1 MITNVPPRGKEFE
14 NFEKEVARV
23 MMNHFY
29 ILISWVQIYFCISD
43 FAFLIYK
50 YIVTTSSLCDDLNNS
65 NVYKKYFHKYLQ
77 INIDII

>member
-1 MITNVPPRGKEFE
+1 
-14 NFEKEVARV
+14 
-23 MMNHFY
+23 MNHFY

-77 INIDII
+77 INIDIINNIHKQCWGYATSAL